1 MRKRPLETVLGFAV
15 LAVAVGFMVMAFSK
29 IEVKAIEGYPIN
41 IVFQQAGGLENGSD
55 VRISGLKVGTV
66 TDRYLDE
73 DFNARVKIVVKSE
86 VKLPEDTLAAIM
98 GDGLMGGK
106 FVNLVPGKSRNM
118 LPENATITKVKD
130 FKTLEDSVSEIIF
143 LATKDSK

>member
-1 MRKRPLETVLGFAV
+1 MKKRPLETVLGFAV
-15 LAVAVGFMVMAFSK
+15 LVVAIGFMVVASSK
-29 IEVKAIEGYPIN
+29 IEVEAIEGYPVN

-73 DFNARVKIVVKSE
+73 DFNARVKVVVKSD
-86 VKLPEDTLAAIM
+86 VKLPEDTLAEIM

-106 FVNLVPGKSRNM
+106 FVNLVPGKSRKM
-118 LPENATITKVKD
+118 LEENATITKVKD

>member
-1 MRKRPLETVLGFAV
+1 MKKRPLETVLGFAV
-15 LAVAVGFMVMAFSK
+15 LVVAIGFMVVASSK
-29 IEVKAIEGYPIN
+29 IEVKAIEGYPVN

-73 DFNARVKIVVKSE
+73 DFNARVKVVVKSD
-86 VKLPEDTLAAIM
+86 VKLPEDTLAEIM

-106 FVNLVPGKSRNM
+106 FVNLVPGKSRKM
-118 LPENATITKVKD
+118 LEENATITKVKD

>member
-1 MRKRPLETVLGFAV
+1 MKRRPLETVLGFAV
-15 LAVAVGFMVMAFSK
+15 LVVAVGFIAVASSK

-41 IVFQQAGGLENGSD
+41 IIFQQAGGLENGSD
-55 VRISGLKVGTV
+55 VRISGIKVGTV

-73 DFNARVKIVVKSE
+73 DFNARVKAVIKSGID
-86 VKLPEDTLAAIM
+86 LPEDTLAEIM

-106 FVNLVPGKSRNM
+106 FVNLVPGKSRKM
-118 LPENATITKVKD
+118 LKENAVITKVKD